1 MMSPEQM
8 REKAMDLFKRRLH
21 CSQAVLTVGLEK
33 LGAPNES
40 LVKAVGAFGGGIA
53 STGNVCGALLGGVA
67 LISSL
72 YSKANVDEQDDPTLW
87 RLSYK
92 LAKLFEEKTA
102 VHGGINCRNIAALNW
117 KDKEAVKDFYENPE
131 SRRRHCIQLV
141 GDVAFAVG
149 ELLEQSGAAKKA

>member
-1 MMSPEQM
+1 MGQ
-8 REKAMDLFKRRLH
+8 
-21 CSQAVLTVGLEK
+21 EK
-33 LGAPNES
+33 LGITNDL
-40 LVKAVGAFGGGIA
+40 LVKAMGAFGGGIA

-72 YSKANVDEQDDPTLW
+72 YSKANVEEQDDPALW

-117 KDKEAVKDFYENPE
+117 KDKEAVRNFYENPE
-131 SRRRHCIQLV
+131 SRRRHCIELV
-141 GDVAFAVG
+141 GNVAFALG
-149 ELLEQSGAAKKA
+149 ELLEQSGAARKA